1 MVSRYVIDGKA
12 ITEAGDRQ
20 AQVLAYLAPDERE
33 KASMAEAL
41 HLDEYD
47 LASAFDPDEVA
58 RLEVTGERAFILWKA
73 PQRAVVAEA
82 IELGVNSV
90 ALVLNGQQ
98 LAFAMSAGEL
108 PVGARELRNAEDIR
122 DVMLG
127 FLLQSVRHYVG
138 HLRVMKQLSTE
149 LETKITVSMEN
160 RHLLQMFALGES
172 LVYYLDA
179 IEANGAVLNKL
190 KMLSGVLGLS
200 TRQQQLLDD
209 IILENQQAARQANVY
224 SSVLSGLMDAR
235 GTIVNNN
242 MGVLL
247 KNLTLINVVF
257 LPLNLIASIGGMSE
271 YSMMTRALDWRLAY
285 LLYGVGM
292 VIFGWVTWV
301 IVTRIVGLR
310 GHVQGRSRDRRA
322 RWRSW
327 RPRAV
332 HRSAARPAPVN
343 PGTPAV
349 LTADRGLGR

>member
-1 MVSRYVIDGKA
+1 MVHRYVIDGKA

-33 KASMAEAL
+33 KTALAEAL
-41 HLDEYD
+41 RLDDYD

-98 LAFAMSAGEL
+98 LAFVMSASEL
-108 PVGARELRNAEDIR
+108 PIGAREFRNPEDIR
-122 DVMLG
+122 DVLLG

-138 HLRVMKQLSTE
+138 HLRVIKQLSTD

-179 IEANGAVLNKL
+179 IEANSAVLTKL
-190 KMLSGVLGLS
+190 RTLAGLLGLS
-200 TRQQQLLDD
+200 LRQQQLLDD

-271 YSMMTRALDWRLAY
+271 YSMMTRGISWPLAY
-285 LLYGVGM
+285 ALFAIGM
-292 VIFGWVTWV
+292 VAFGWFTWMV
-301 IVTRIVGLR
+301 VTRIVGLR
-310 GHVQGRSRDRRA
+310 GQHDLRIRR
-322 RWRSW
+322 RLS
-327 RPRAV
+327 
-332 HRSAARPAPVN
+332 
-343 PGTPAV
+343 T
-349 LTADRGLGR
+349 

>member
-1 MVSRYVIDGKA
+1 MVSRFVIDGKA

-20 AQVLAYLAPDERE
+20 PQVVAYLAPDERE
-33 KASMAEAL
+33 KVSMAEAL
-41 HLDEYD
+41 RLDEYD
-47 LASAFDPDEVA
+47 VASAFDPDEVP

-90 ALVLNGQQ
+90 ALVLNGTQ
-98 LAFAMSAGEL
+98 LAFVLSAGDL
-108 PVGARELRNAEDIR
+108 PLGAREFRNAEDIR

-127 FLLQSVRHYVG
+127 FLLQSVRHYVS

-179 IEANGAVLNKL
+179 IEANSAVLTKL
-190 KMLSGVLGLS
+190 RALSQPLGLS

-247 KNLTLINVVF
+247 KNLTLINIVF

-271 YSMMTRALDWRLAY
+271 YSMMTRHLDWRMSYFLFMA
-285 LLYGVGM
+285 GM
-292 VIFGWVTWV
+292 VLFGWFTFVV
-301 IVTRIVGLR
+301 VTRLVGAR
-310 GHVQGRSRDRRA
+310 GLPVPG
-322 RWRSW
+322 
-327 RPRAV
+327 
-332 HRSAARPAPVN
+332 AARRRFPWR
-343 PGTPAV
+343 
-349 LTADRGLGR
+349 L

>member
-1 MVSRYVIDGKA
+1 MISRYVIDGKA
-12 ITEAGDRQ
+12 ILEAGDRQ
-20 AQVLAYLAPDERE
+20 PHILAYLAPDERE
-33 KASMAEAL
+33 KASLAENL

-58 RLEVTGERAFILWKA
+58 RLEVTGERAFLLWKA

-90 ALVLNGQQ
+90 ALVLNGNV
-98 LAFAMSAGEL
+98 LAFAMGAGDL
-108 PVGARELRNAEDIR
+108 PIGAREFRNPEDIR

-127 FLLQSVRHYVG
+127 FLLQSVRHYVS
-138 HLRVMKQLSTE
+138 HLRVIKQLSSE

-179 IEANGAVLNKL
+179 IEANGAVLTKL
-190 KMLSGVLGLS
+190 RLLAGSLGLS

-209 IILENQQAARQANVY
+209 VILENQQAARQANVY

-247 KNLTLINVVF
+247 KNLTLINVIF
-257 LPLNLIASIGGMSE
+257 LPLNLVASIGGMSE
-271 YSMMTRALDWRLAY
+271 YSMMTRGVNWPLAY
-285 LLYGVGM
+285 ALFAVGM
-292 VIFGWVTWV
+292 VGFGWITWMV
-301 IVTRIVGLR
+301 VTRIVGARSDFETGALR
-310 GHVQGRSRDRRA
+310 RRA
-322 RWRSW
+322 TRRAWRF
-327 RPRAV
+327 RVGRRAAV
-332 HRSAARPAPVN
+332 VRSS
-343 PGTPAV
+343 
-349 LTADRGLGR
+349 

>member
-12 ITEAGDRQ
+12 ITEAGDRP

-58 RLEVTGERAFILWKA
+58 RLEVTGERAYILWKA

-98 LAFAMSAGEL
+98 LAFVMSTGEL
-108 PVGARELRNAEDIR
+108 PIGAREFRNAEDTR
-122 DVMLG
+122 DLLLG

-138 HLRVMKQLSTE
+138 HLRVMKQLSAE

-179 IEANGAVLNKL
+179 IEANGAVLIKL
-190 KMLSGVLGLS
+190 RTLAGVLGLS

-209 IILENQQAARQANVY
+209 VILENQQAARQANVY

-271 YSMMTRALDWRLAY
+271 YSMMTRALDWRIAY
-285 LLYGVGM
+285 LLFGVGM
-292 VIFGWVTWV
+292 VLFGWVTWMV
-301 IVTRIVGLR
+301 VTRIVGAR
-310 GHVQGRSRDRRA
+310 GDVEARR
-322 RWRSW
+322 RRRVVVRRKW
-327 RPRAV
+327 RPRPI
-332 HRSAARPAPVN
+332 HRAA
-343 PGTPAV
+343 
-349 LTADRGLGR
+349 